1 MWLWMVCASA
11 RECSAL
17 PRPQQLRVAD
27 SSREVS
33 SPSAAVLGR
42 ALLAPSSSSTASDP
56 ARLRLPFLLS
66 RMPNR
71 DSSRASALSPTP
83 QSRWGL
89 LTGEGCARRLMKRS
103 SRGNRTGGRR
113 RSHWVCAPMDAESP
127 PLTRRRL
134 PLQLRVST
142 ALLTSSSG
150 PMLDLRVLL
159 LSAEVRS
166 VPSIAARQQR

>member
-1 MWLWMVCASA
+1 MWCVGVCVSCSCSTCAS
-11 RECSAL
+11 
-17 PRPQQLRVAD
+17 PT
-27 SSREVS
+27 
-33 SPSAAVLGR
+33 
-42 ALLAPSSSSTASDP
+42 STAGPPFHLQQCSVVLCLP
-56 ARLRLPFLLS
+56 HPRHRLHPIRPDSGSHFSCLGCQIEIHLEPPLS
-66 RMPNR
+66 VG
-71 DSSRASALSPTP
+71 STP
-83 QSRWGL
+83 QSRRRL

-103 SRGNRTGGRR
+103 SHDTRTGGRR

-134 PLQLRVST
+134 PLQLRVPT